1 MEQISLCKE
10 PTRWTRLEP
19 GPPDPE
25 FEVLTARP
33 HLPTDFFNGRKI
45 KQKENARDS
54 ISSLEFYV
62 HINCTLCFFVFE
74 ERGFGISC
82 A

>member
-25 FEVLTARP
+25 FEVS
-33 HLPTDFFNGRKI
+33 DFFNGRKI

-62 HINCTLCFFVFE
+62 NIYCTLCFFVFE